1 MRIATYRVGG
11 ERRVGMVDIE
21 RQTVS
26 PFDIPEAEAAHGVL
40 ALIDRPIMPRVLSAM
55 PLREASIEAPIVRP
69 RRNIFCVGKNYHE
82 HAKEFASSGFDSS
95 AANGVVPKHPIISSK
110 VPECV
115 IAHGAPVYVDRDVSN
130 AVDYEA
136 ELGVIIG
143 KGGRGIKRENAL
155 DHVWGYTIIN
165 DVTAR
170 DLQGLYSQWL
180 IGKSQDT
187 FCPMGPWAV
196 TRDEID
202 LSDTNIQ
209 CWINGELRQ
218 DANTRDLIFDIPT
231 IIATISAGVT
241 LMPGDIIAS
250 GTPAGVGIGFKPPKY
265 VVPGDVARIEIAGIG
280 VLQNEFREMRS

>member
-1 MRIATYRVGG
+1 MKVATYRVGG
-11 ERRVGMVDIE
+11 ERRVGIVDE
-21 RQTVS
+21 RRQTVTS
-26 PFDIPEAEAAHGVL
+26 FDVPESEALIGVL
-40 ALIDRPIMPRVLSAM
+40 ALIDRPALPEVLSPM
-55 PLREASIEAPIVRP
+55 PLREATLEAPIPRP

-82 HAKEFASSGFDSS
+82 HAHEFAASGFDSS
-95 AANGVVPKHPIISSK
+95 AASGAVPKHPIIFSK
-110 VPECV
+110 VPDCV
-115 IAHGAPVYVDRDVSN
+115 IAHRDSVSIDRKVSE
-130 AVDYEA
+130 AIDYEA

-143 KGGRGIKRENAL
+143 KGGRGITAANAF

-202 LSDTNIQ
+202 LKDTKIQ

-218 DANTRDLIFDIPT
+218 SANTRDLIFDVPT
-231 IIATISAGVT
+231 IIETISAGVR
-241 LMPGDIIAS
+241 LMPGDVIAT

-265 VVPGDVARIEIAGIG
+265 LVPGDVARIEIAGIG
-280 VLQNEFREMRS
+280 ILENEFSAARP